1 MVRPDINTSLSGSVI
16 AVVRAQLPRLVP
28 SEAKVAQ
35 YLIDFPGQVIFQSVS
50 DVGLAAGTA
59 SSTVVRCAQHLGFSG
74 FQDLKISLARELG
87 AAAVIA
93 TSAEASPG
101 SLLDDVLIRAGD
113 AVRSASRTI
122 DREQFVAVMHAL
134 ASAGTVLLVGIG
146 TSTPVAQDA
155 AFRLRIVGVPADAP
169 TEIYAQQMQASAL
182 GRDDVL
188 LAVSHTGSTRQTVA
202 CAERAR
208 EAGAVTVALTSFARS
223 PLTEVAQYALVAGAS
238 ATSVELEAVA
248 SRIAHIA
255 VIDALIIEFANANS
269 ERAERHRRV
278 YEQILGDHRF

>member
-1 MVRPDINTSLSGSVI
+1 MATEPAINPSVSLTTAI
-16 AVVRAQLPRLVP
+16 RAQLPRLVP

-35 YLIDFPGQVIFQSVS
+35 YVIDFPAEVIFQSAS
-50 DVGLAAGTA
+50 DVGVAAGTA
-59 SSTVVRCAQHLGFSG
+59 SSTVVRCAQRLGFRG

-101 SLLDDVLIRAGD
+101 SLLDDVLVRAGD

-122 DREQFVAVMHAL
+122 DRDQFVAVMHAVDG
-134 ASAGTVLLVGIG
+134 ASKVLLVGIG
-146 TSTPVAQDA
+146 TSAPVAQDG

-169 TEIYAQQMQASAL
+169 TEIYAQQMQASGL
-182 GRDDVL
+182 GPDDLL

-223 PLTEVAQYALVAGAS
+223 PLTEISQYALVAGATG
-238 ATSVELEAVA
+238 TSVELEAVA

-255 VIDALIIEFANANS
+255 VIDALILELANANPG
-269 ERAERHRRV
+269 RAERHRRV

>member
-1 MVRPDINTSLSGSVI
+1 
-16 AVVRAQLPRLVP
+16 
-28 SEAKVAQ
+28 
-35 YLIDFPGQVIFQSVS
+35 
-50 DVGLAAGTA
+50 
-59 SSTVVRCAQHLGFSG
+59 VVRCAQHLGFNG

-93 TSAEASPG
+93 TPAEASPG
-101 SLLDDVLIRAGD
+101 SLLDEVLVRAEA

-122 DREQFVAVMHAL
+122 DREQFAAAMHAVDN
-134 ASAGTVLLVGIG
+134 AGHVLLIGIG
-146 TSTPVAQDA
+146 TSAPVAQDG
-155 AFRLRIVGVPADAP
+155 AFRLRVIGVPADAP

-182 GRDDVL
+182 GPDDVL

-202 CAERAR
+202 CVERAR
-208 EAGAVTVALTSFARS
+208 EAGAATIALTSFARS
-223 PLTEVAQYALVAGAS
+223 PLTEIVRYALVAGAS
-238 ATSVELEAVA
+238 GAGMELEAVA

-255 VIDALIIEFANANS
+255 VIDALILGLASADP